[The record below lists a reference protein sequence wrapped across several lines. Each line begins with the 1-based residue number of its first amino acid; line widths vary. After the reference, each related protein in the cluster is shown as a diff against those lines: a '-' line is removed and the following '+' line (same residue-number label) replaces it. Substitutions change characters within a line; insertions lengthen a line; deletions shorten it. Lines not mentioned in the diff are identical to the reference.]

1 MFARIKNKNF
11 SRYEKSLKKK
21 DYYISKID
29 RKEKSF
35 WILIKNLLCRLYRA
49 ILCAYRFFQT
59 SHQLLG
65 AAISNN

>member
-11 SRYEKSLKKK
+11 PRYEQSLKKK

-35 WILIKNLLCRLYRA
+35 SWGIEMIVFL
-49 ILCAYRFFQT
+49 
-59 SHQLLG
+59 
-65 AAISNN
+65 